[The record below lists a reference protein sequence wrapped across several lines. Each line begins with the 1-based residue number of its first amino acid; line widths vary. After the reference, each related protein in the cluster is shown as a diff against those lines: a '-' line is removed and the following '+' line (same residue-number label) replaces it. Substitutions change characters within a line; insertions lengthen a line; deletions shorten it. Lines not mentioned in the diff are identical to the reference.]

1 MWLTWHLYHTDI
13 AVSDLGFPSRGQCV
27 PVTRFFYSN
36 VPGFM
41 LSTNAMFKSELDI
54 ITVIIWN
61 YCWSPVVC
69 TTNGKRILFLWFLAK
84 PTEHTLWI
92 SGSHFRDLDFPSQL
106 CWKFRFGNFD
116 FDSLDWS
123 FSGSASTIT
132 VDISAVSSLCSCPP
146 KNAENLICF
155 DLTLHSRT
163 SREGLSIK
171 HVDLRNLP
179 P

>member
-1 MWLTWHLYHTDI
+1 
-13 AVSDLGFPSRGQCV
+13 
-27 PVTRFFYSN
+27 
-36 VPGFM
+36 M

-92 SGSHFRDLDFPSQL
+92 SGSNFRDLDFPSQL

-116 FDSLDWS
+116 FDSLDSQAQLQQLTWT
-123 FSGSASTIT
+123 FLQFLLCVLAPPKMLKTLFVLT
-132 VDISAVSSLCSCPP
+132 SLCIHAHQERGSQLSTWIYPIYPP
-146 KNAENLICF
+146 KEFIQTSARGW
-155 DLTLHSRT
+155 DLEKLSLLHT
-163 SREGLSIK
+163 S
-171 HVDLRNLP
+171 
-179 P
+179 